1 MTVFD
6 ANHNEYRIGDKV
18 GSPVCIDR
26 GMVDLFTVI
35 EILEADHYG
44 NEYVRV
50 EYVGDEGS
58 RETELWAAED
68 LAIYVGADGYSVELN
83 VNEAGY
89 AGLTIT
95 SGGRILFEMNDCLAS
110 EAAEFITFYLETIES

>member
-18 GSPVCIDR
+18 GSPVSIDR
-26 GMVDLFTVI
+26 GMVDLYTVT
-35 EILEADHYG
+35 EILEADSYG

-50 EYVGDEGS
+50 EFIGDEGS

-68 LAIYVGADGYSVELN
+68 LAIYVGADGYSIELN

-89 AGLTIT
+89 AGLTIA
-95 SGGRILFEMNDCLAS
+95 SSDRILFEMNDCFAS
-110 EAAEFITFYLETIES
+110 EAAEFVTFYLETIES